1 MNRLQTKMDCLHKQL
16 VNGHRS
22 HVGDLMINLF
32 FAFRSTFNGWVSPKM
47 ANLRPK
53 MAKCGRLVNVPKS
66 YHFASPANCT
76 LCFQCKKN
84 VSNYNLQKKK
94 TIHIHSTA
102 VLIMASSC
110 VFREPVQAICTKKKS
125 SSLNITPW
133 TR

>member
-84 VSNYNLQKKK
+84 VSNYNLQKKNDS
-94 TIHIHSTA
+94 HSFN
-102 VLIMASSC
+102 SC
-110 VFREPVQAICTKKKS
+110 SDNGILMCVQGTSTSHLYQKKNH
-125 SSLNITPW
+125 LV
-133 TR
+133 